1 MKYSSAA
8 PLTKEHIFCVIPKDE
23 PKMKVRFIAESS
35 QEAREKALK
44 RWPEAK
50 LLLLESNAL
59 H

>member
-1 MKYSSAA
+1 
-8 PLTKEHIFCVIPKDE
+8 
-23 PKMKVRFIAESS
+23 MKVRFIAESS